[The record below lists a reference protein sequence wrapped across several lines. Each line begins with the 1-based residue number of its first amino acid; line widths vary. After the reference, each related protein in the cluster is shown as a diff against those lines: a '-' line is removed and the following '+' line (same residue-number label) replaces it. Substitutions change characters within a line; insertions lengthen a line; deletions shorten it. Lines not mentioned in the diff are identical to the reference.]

1 MSAMNVKEG
10 PNAGFRVVSKT
21 ASGFVARGSLGAKRV
36 ELLMTYG
43 SLLSEIILDAKTRS
57 WTYKDSQVKR
67 VSKRAQLAHERRHDR
82 VS

>member
-1 MSAMNVKEG
+1 MNVKEG

-43 SLLSEIILDAKTRS
+43 SPLDEILIDAKS

-67 VSKRAQLAHERRHDR
+67 VSERAQLAHERRHNR